1 LNNGLKVL
9 FSLLPVALL
18 FGLGEVGA
26 RVAGVEPCAP
36 IEPVGGDRE
45 TMQGHPRYLWRLEPG
60 SVAEHLG
67 VSSPIN
73 SVGLRSRHLPDDPRE
88 PDEIRV
94 LVTGDSSIF
103 GLGIPEGR
111 TYDALLEKE
120 LTRRLGRPAKV
131 INLGTPGYST
141 EQTLRLLEDVGWSYE
156 PHLVVISNI
165 FSDCN
170 IDAFQD
176 RTALNLAN
184 PSDTLGRRILHSS
197 RLYCAAYMPWARFQ
211 ASAAQQGEV
220 NTVFMPGNPIGPN
233 QAVTLEKVDQVIDV
247 SRVPLDDYLDNLD
260 TIREEAED
268 RGASI
273 LLAPLAQ
280 EWDVGRWT
288 VDMPKP
294 VEGQVLPWHPY
305 REAQREW
312 AEDRGVG
319 LVPFYEVFP
328 ASGVRGDQ
336 LFIDV
341 MHPSR
346 TGAKI
351 MAEAVG
357 SYVEQHPELLQ
368 GRD

>member
-1 LNNGLKVL
+1 MSARKLA
-9 FSLLPVALL
+9 FALLPLALL
-18 FGLGEVGA
+18 LCLGEVGA
-26 RVAGVEPCAP
+26 RVAGAEECAP
-36 IEPVGGDRE
+36 IQPVGGDRE

-67 VSSPIN
+67 IHSPIN
-73 SVGLRSRHLPDDPRE
+73 EVGLRSPYLPDDPRA
-88 PDEIRV
+88 PGEIRV

-120 LTRRLGRPAKV
+120 LARRLDRPVKV

-141 EQTLRLLEDVGWSYE
+141 EQTLRLLEDVGWSYR
-156 PHLVVISNI
+156 PDLVVVSNI

-176 RTALNLAN
+176 RAALNLAN
-184 PSDTLGRRILHSS
+184 PEEGLLRRALHRS
-197 RLYCAAYMPWARFQ
+197 RMYCAVYMPWARFQ

-220 NTVFMPGNPIGPN
+220 NAVFMPGNPIGPN
-233 QAVTLEKVDQVIDV
+233 QAVQLEEIDRVIDL
-247 SRVPLDDYLDNLD
+247 SRVPLEDYLDNLD
-260 TIREEAED
+260 TIREEAAE
-268 RGASI
+268 RGASM

-288 VDMPKP
+288 VPMPQP
-294 VEGQVLPWHPY
+294 VEGQVLPWYPY

-328 ASGVRGDQ
+328 NSGGNPSQ
-336 LFIDV
+336 FFIDV
-341 MHPSR
+341 MHPSQY
-346 TGAKI
+346 GARL
-351 MAEAVG
+351 MAVAVAD
-357 SYVEQHPELLQ
+357 YVERHPELVGL
-368 GRD
+368 